1 MLTCFKFLVPLIIQG
16 GGQRDGG
23 QSFMGVVLICLDVS
37 FAVGSLILLLT
48 MLFLVHAPISQRF
61 LFYFACN
68 NVGGRYFLRQD
79 YTIECFKNA
88 HWEFSIVVISFSIQI
103 LSSSIVQNFIPAR
116 KSTSRKGDNGI
127 VIVVGGSYIYHGA
140 PVLSSLAALRCG
152 TDLVYTSVPKINVT
166 PTRAISPNLIV
177 IPLVDQKLTLGAVKK
192 LVGAL
197 PRNLH
202 SATIGMGL
210 AIQEKNS
217 LLYLVKSLLDR
228 DVRLSLD
235 ASALIPEVLPL
246 LANKNVVVT
255 PHSGEFKRLFG
266 DVPPDSQNERIP
278 LVEQHALDN
287 GITILLKGPTDIISN
302 GKTTY
307 LCEKNTPAMTVGGT
321 GDVLSGLVAGLL
333 SKNRNSLESA
343 AAASFICG
351 LAGKHVQDKLGLHM
365 TSMDLIDAIPN
376 VMKPFDKI
384 I

>member
-1 MLTCFKFLVPLIIQG
+1 MLEP
-16 GGQRDGG
+16 
-23 QSFMGVVLICLDVS
+23 
-37 FAVGSLILLLT
+37 
-48 MLFLVHAPISQRF
+48 
-61 LFYFACN
+61 
-68 NVGGRYFLRQD
+68 
-79 YTIECFKNA
+79 
-88 HWEFSIVVISFSIQI
+88 QI
-103 LSSSIVQNFIPAR
+103 LSSSIVENFIPAR
-116 KSTSRKGDNGI
+116 KSASRKGDNGI
-127 VIVVGGSYIYHGA
+127 VLVIGGSYIYHGA
-140 PVLSSLAALRCG
+140 PILSSLAALRCG

-217 LLYLVKSLLDR
+217 LLHLVESLLNR

-255 PHSGEFKRLFG
+255 PHTGEFRRLFG
-266 DVPPDSQNERIP
+266 DTPSDSKNERIQ
-278 LVEQHALDN
+278 LVEKHALDN

-302 GKTTY
+302 GNTTY
-307 LCEKNTPAMTVGGT
+307 LCQKNTPAMTVGGT

-333 SKNRNSLESA
+333 SNNRNSLESA
-343 AAASFICG
+343 AAAAFICG
-351 LAGKHVQDKLGLHM
+351 LTGKQVQEKLGLHM
-365 TSMDLIDAIPN
+365 TSMDLIDAIPSI
-376 VMKPFDKI
+376 MKPFDKI

>member
-1 MLTCFKFLVPLIIQG
+1 LEPQL
-16 GGQRDGG
+16 
-23 QSFMGVVLICLDVS
+23 
-37 FAVGSLILLLT
+37 
-48 MLFLVHAPISQRF
+48 
-61 LFYFACN
+61 
-68 NVGGRYFLRQD
+68 
-79 YTIECFKNA
+79 
-88 HWEFSIVVISFSIQI
+88 
-103 LSSSIVQNFIPAR
+103 LSSSIVENFIPAR
-116 KSTSRKGDNGI
+116 KSVSRKGDNGI
-127 VIVVGGSYIYHGA
+127 VLVIGGSYIYHGA
-140 PVLSSLAALRCG
+140 PILSSLAALRCG

-166 PTRAISPNLIV
+166 STRAISPNLIV

-217 LLYLVKSLLDR
+217 LLHLVESLLNR

-255 PHSGEFKRLFG
+255 PHAGEFKRLFG
-266 DVPPDSQNERIP
+266 DVPSNSKNERIQ
-278 LVEQHALDN
+278 LVEKHAIDN
-287 GITILLKGPTDIISN
+287 GVTILLKGSTDIISN
-302 GKTTY
+302 GNITY

-333 SKNRNSLESA
+333 SNNRNSLESA
-343 AAASFICG
+343 AAAAFICG
-351 LAGKHVQDKLGLHM
+351 LTGKQVQEKLGLHM
-365 TSMDLIDAIPN
+365 TSMDLIDTIPSI
-376 VMKPFDKI
+376 MKPFDKI

>member
-1 MLTCFKFLVPLIIQG
+1 LEPQL
-16 GGQRDGG
+16 
-23 QSFMGVVLICLDVS
+23 
-37 FAVGSLILLLT
+37 
-48 MLFLVHAPISQRF
+48 
-61 LFYFACN
+61 
-68 NVGGRYFLRQD
+68 
-79 YTIECFKNA
+79 
-88 HWEFSIVVISFSIQI
+88 
-103 LSSSIVQNFIPAR
+103 LSSSIVENFIPAR
-116 KSTSRKGDNGI
+116 KSASRKGDNGI
-127 VIVVGGSYIYHGA
+127 VLVIGGSYIYHGA
-140 PVLSSLAALRCG
+140 PILSSLAALRCG

-217 LLYLVKSLLDR
+217 LLHLVESLLNR

-255 PHSGEFKRLFG
+255 PHAGEFKRLFG
-266 DVPPDSQNERIP
+266 YVPSDSKNERIQ
-278 LVEQHALDN
+278 LVEKHALDN
-287 GITILLKGPTDIISN
+287 GVTILLKGPTDIISN
-302 GKTTY
+302 GNTTY

-333 SKNRNSLESA
+333 SNNRNSLESA
-343 AAASFICG
+343 AAAAFICG
-351 LAGKHVQDKLGLHM
+351 LTGKKVQEELGLHM
-365 TSMDLIDAIPN
+365 TSMDLIDAIPSI
-376 VMKPFDKI
+376 MKPFDKI

>member
-1 MLTCFKFLVPLIIQG
+1 MEPQL
-16 GGQRDGG
+16 
-23 QSFMGVVLICLDVS
+23 
-37 FAVGSLILLLT
+37 
-48 MLFLVHAPISQRF
+48 
-61 LFYFACN
+61 
-68 NVGGRYFLRQD
+68 
-79 YTIECFKNA
+79 
-88 HWEFSIVVISFSIQI
+88 
-103 LSSSIVQNFIPAR
+103 LSSSIVENFIPAR
-116 KSTSRKGDNGI
+116 KSASRKGDNGI
-127 VIVVGGSYIYHGA
+127 VLVIGGSYIYHGA
-140 PVLSSLAALRCG
+140 PILSSLAALRCG

-217 LLYLVKSLLDR
+217 LLHLVQSLLNR

-255 PHSGEFKRLFG
+255 PHAGEFKRLFG
-266 DVPPDSQNERIP
+266 YVPSDSKNERIQ
-278 LVEQHALDN
+278 LVEKHALDN
-287 GITILLKGPTDIISN
+287 GVTILLKGPTDIISN
-302 GKTTY
+302 GNTTY

-333 SKNRNSLESA
+333 SNNRNSLESA
-343 AAASFICG
+343 AAAAFICG
-351 LAGKHVQDKLGLHM
+351 LTGKQVQEKLGLHM

-376 VMKPFDKI
+376 IMKPFDKI

>member
-1 MLTCFKFLVPLIIQG
+1 MEP
-16 GGQRDGG
+16 
-23 QSFMGVVLICLDVS
+23 
-37 FAVGSLILLLT
+37 
-48 MLFLVHAPISQRF
+48 
-61 LFYFACN
+61 
-68 NVGGRYFLRQD
+68 
-79 YTIECFKNA
+79 
-88 HWEFSIVVISFSIQI
+88 QI
-103 LSSSIVQNFIPAR
+103 LSSSIIQNFIPAR
-116 KSTSRKGDNGI
+116 KYASRKGDNGI
-127 VIVVGGSYIYHGA
+127 VLVIGGSYIYHGA

-197 PRNLH
+197 PRKLH

-217 LLYLVKSLLDR
+217 LLHLVKSLLDR

-266 DVPPDSQNERIP
+266 DVPPDLKNERIN
-278 LVEQHALDN
+278 LVEKHALDN

-302 GKTTY
+302 GDVTY

-321 GDVLSGLVAGLL
+321 GDVLSGLVAGML
-333 SKNRNSLESA
+333 SQNRNSLESA
-343 AAASFICG
+343 ASASFICS
-351 LAGKHVQDKLGLHM
+351 LAGKEVQEKLGLHM
-365 TSMDLIDAIPN
+365 TSMDLIDSIPY
-376 VMKPFDKI
+376 VMKPFDRMV
-384 I
+384 